1 MNISTLL
8 SSNNPMYLAFV
19 GFVGTVLL
27 LIMYNINPILVPALI
42 VAFYIFYVISIIN
55 PNKHQFVDHR
65 TTIKILVKFYLP
77 QAAQVTILR

>member
-55 PNKHQFVDHR
+55 PNKQ
-65 TTIKILVKFYLP
+65 TINENVILTPKP
-77 QAAQVTILR
+77 AAFNAIQ

>member
-55 PNKHQFVDHR
+55 PNKQ
-65 TTIKILVKFYLP
+65 TINENVILTPKPAPFNAM
-77 QAAQVTILR
+77 Q